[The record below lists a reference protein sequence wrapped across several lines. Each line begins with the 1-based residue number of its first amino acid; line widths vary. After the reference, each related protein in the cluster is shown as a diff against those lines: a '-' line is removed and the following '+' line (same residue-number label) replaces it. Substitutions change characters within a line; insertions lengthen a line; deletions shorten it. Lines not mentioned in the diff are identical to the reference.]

1 MCIVR
6 AKKHEQDFAGYLQL
20 ADMTKPKILL
30 IQLKKSMNF
39 RLLLISCGREK
50 MSPKWNLVS

>member
-6 AKKHEQDFAGYLQL
+6 AKKREQDFAGYLQL

-50 MSPKWNLVS
+50 MSPK